1 VPPYKLRD
9 FHIELT
15 DFRHRIRGDPEQETD
30 TEESPQLTDQYRA
43 RSHTQIREELLY
55 NFDKETVAK
64 EGQLNVQK
72 KLLLNGT
79 GDYVTRVEQS
89 SSHHR
94 SAIEDEE
101 EDTKPVKISPASPC
115 HGKVSST
122 RLPANWRS
130 LEIHELATE
139 VEACGVDPVIV
150 EEHLV
155 QNHGNVAK
163 KIKCEIKS
171 LVLPRDWRDKIR
183 DELIEDLCSDNNLD
197 KGLLDSE
204 LQLQQ
209 SQSDQVPSSPIKLKL
224 PAEWRTMTKETLE
237 ENYGIMLER
246 RTPDLV
252 GDSYSDC

>member
-1 VPPYKLRD
+1 MPPYKLRD

-55 NFDKETVAK
+55 NFDKETLAK
-64 EGQLNVQK
+64 EGQLDLQE
-72 KLLLNGT
+72 KLLLSGT
-79 GDYVTRVEQS
+79 GDYATRVEQS
-89 SSHHR
+89 TTHQG
-94 SAIEDEE
+94 SAIED
-101 EDTKPVKISPASPC
+101 TNPVKIKMAPASSC
-115 HGKVSST
+115 HDKDSSVK
-122 RLPANWRS
+122 LPGDWRS

-150 EEHLV
+150 EEHLI
-155 QNHGNVAK
+155 QNHDNVAK
-163 KIKCEIKS
+163 KIKCEKKS
-171 LVLPRDWRDKIR
+171 LVLPRDWRNKIR

-197 KGLLDSE
+197 KGLIDSE
-204 LQLQQ
+204 LQVQQ
-209 SQSDQVPSSPIKLKL
+209 IDQVPSSPIKLKL